1 MQLDPIKPTLKP
13 PGSKRLNLKCAD
25 LVSSFAFNFNLRRY
39 IKAHNCIIYNVV
51 DDSEEGLVLA
61 DGTVYTNVF
70 VPGQAKPLVQT
81 SSVSTDGG
89 KVFKAGAYTR
99 YHESST

>member
-1 MQLDPIKPTLKP
+1 MALEVHPFKPTSKA
-13 PGSKRLNLKCAD
+13 PGSKRLKLKHD
-25 LVSSFAFNFNLRRY
+25 ELLSNFAFSFNLRRY
-39 IKAHNCIIYNVV
+39 I
-51 DDSEEGLVLA
+51 LA

-70 VPGQAKPLVQT
+70 VPGQANPLVQT